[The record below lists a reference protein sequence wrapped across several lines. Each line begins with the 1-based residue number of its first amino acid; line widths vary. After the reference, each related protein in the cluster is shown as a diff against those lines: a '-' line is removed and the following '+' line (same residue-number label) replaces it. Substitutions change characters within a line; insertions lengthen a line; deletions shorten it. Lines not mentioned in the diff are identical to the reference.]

1 MVSILYRFQLFF
13 SSVSSFLQPDPKFL
27 FCELILSVY
36 IAYLLFQLWSHS
48 HLYDDQYDKKSSR
61 LSSVIKEKNASRK
74 ERRISMART
83 ESIQSDFSKAPDE
96 RLKEHP
102 ISLERTES
110 QPEFVKMVNDP
121 GMLYPPPRR
130 PFLNPS
136 PLSSSSE
143 LTLSIPSPTDTIGE
157 KGVYFQTRPP
167 TLRLA
172 SGSSVPM
179 LRDSSNR
186 YSGYSSA
193 DSTVNFIPDEKLDD
207 RSQAVVE
214 APSFPIKKQPRL
226 SWTLTVLLLVLVT
239 AVSSSVVL
247 GDHHAESC
255 QLLNRL

>member
-1 MVSILYRFQLFF
+1 MVSILFRFQLFS
-13 SSVSSFLQPDPKFL
+13 SSVSSLLQPDPNFL

-48 HLYDDQYDKKSSR
+48 HFYDDQYDKKSSR

-83 ESIQSDFSKAPDE
+83 ESMQSDYSKAPDE
-96 RLKEHP
+96 RLKERS
-102 ISLERTES
+102 ISFERTES
-110 QPEFVKMVNDP
+110 QPDFGKMVNDP
-121 GMLYPPPRR
+121 SLLYPPR
-130 PFLNPS
+130 PPYLNPS

-143 LTLSIPSPTDTIGE
+143 LTVSIPTDTTE
-157 KGVYFQTRPP
+157 KGVYFRTRPP

-193 DSTVNFIPDEKLDD
+193 ESTLNFIPDERPEE
-207 RSQAVVE
+207 RSPTVAE
-214 APSFPIKKQPRL
+214 APSFPMKKQPRL

-239 AVSSSVVL
+239 GVSSFFCCVAL
-247 GDHHAESC
+247 GVHHADTCRS
-255 QLLNRL
+255 LNRL

>member
-1 MVSILYRFQLFF
+1 MVSILYRFQLFS
-13 SSVSSFLQPDPKFL
+13 SSVSSFLQPDSKFL
-27 FCELILSVY
+27 FCELILPVY

-83 ESIQSDFSKAPDE
+83 ESMQSDFSKAPDE
-96 RLKEHP
+96 RPSLKERP
-102 ISLERTES
+102 TSFERTES
-110 QPEFVKMVNDP
+110 QPEFEKMVNDP

-143 LTLSIPSPTDTIGE
+143 LTLSIPTDTTAE

-172 SGSSVPM
+172 SGSTVPM

-186 YSGYSSA
+186 YSGYSSE
-193 DSTVNFIPDEKLDD
+193 STVNFIPDEKLEE
-207 RSQAVVE
+207 RSPTVVD
-214 APSFPIKKQPRL
+214 APLFPIRKQPQL

-239 AVSSSVVL
+239 AVSSSVML
-247 GDHHAESC
+247 GGHHADTCRS
-255 QLLNRL
+255 LNRL

>member
-1 MVSILYRFQLFF
+1 MVFILFRFQLFS
-13 SSVSSFLQPDPKFL
+13 SSVSSFLHPDSQIL
-27 FCELILSVY
+27 FCELILLVY

-96 RLKEHP
+96 RLKER
-102 ISLERTES
+102 STSFERIES
-110 QPEFVKMVNDP
+110 QPDFVTMVNDP
-121 GMLYPPPRR
+121 SMLYPRR

-136 PLSSSSE
+136 SLTSSSE
-143 LTLSIPSPTDTIGE
+143 LTLSIPSPTDTAAE

-179 LRDSSNR
+179 VRDTSNR
-186 YSGYSSA
+186 YSGYSNA
-193 DSTVNFIPDEKLDD
+193 DSTVNFIPDERLEE
-207 RSQAVVE
+207 RSPTVVD
-214 APSFPIKKQPRL
+214 APLFPTKKQPHL

-247 GDHHAESC
+247 GGPFMLIPVYH
-255 QLLNRL
+255 

>member
-1 MVSILYRFQLFF
+1 
-13 SSVSSFLQPDPKFL
+13 
-27 FCELILSVY
+27 
-36 IAYLLFQLWSHS
+36 
-48 HLYDDQYDKKSSR
+48 
-61 LSSVIKEKNASRK
+61 
-74 ERRISMART
+74 MART
-83 ESIQSDFSKAPDE
+83 ESMQSDCSNLKAPDE
-96 RLKEHP
+96 HFKERP
-102 ISLERTES
+102 TSLERIES
-110 QPEFVKMVNDP
+110 QPDFVKMVNDP

-143 LTLSIPSPTDTIGE
+143 LTLSISPTDTIAE

-193 DSTVNFIPDEKLDD
+193 DSTVNFIPDHDERPEE
-207 RSQAVVE
+207 RSPTVAE
-214 APSFPIKKQPRL
+214 APSFPIRKQPQL

-239 AVSSSVVL
+239 AVSSFCCVGWPFLLITCRS
-247 GDHHAESC
+247 
-255 QLLNRL
+255 LNRL